1 MLIYHPTLKCFDWC
15 AAYFCQNYFP
25 FPISHRYWNFRIVFA
40 KETWW
45 VLNSLLNS
53 NENFQQIC
61 HVFFQIILSFN
72 KSATGWFLQPPPH
85 VQKGKEK
92 DHAETGFIWD
102 FFCKLASNQKQYCL
116 LEQSCFTW
124 MLSTKFSRMLLLT
137 GTANIILMFS
147 GEAVHCCTLLSD
159 FLNWCWDCWLTQRAN
174 DRYKVSYSRE
184 VCGSGSGVGV

>member
-1 MLIYHPTLKCFDWC
+1 MLIYHPPLKCFDFC
-15 AAYFCQNYFP
+15 AANIFP
-25 FPISHRYWNFRIVFA
+25 IPISHRYWNFRIVFA

-45 VLNSLLNS
+45 VLNWLLIQHHIKRKFSTNMS
-53 NENFQQIC
+53 CIFSDYTIIQQILYRVIFYGPLLFSERKRKRSRRDRL
-61 HVFFQIILSFN
+61 HMRF
-72 KSATGWFLQPPPH
+72 FLQIGI
-85 VQKGKEK
+85 KTE
-92 DHAETGFIWD
+92 I
-102 FFCKLASNQKQYCL
+102 YCL
-116 LEQSCFTW
+116 LKQSCFTW

-159 FLNWCWDCWLTQRAN
+159 FLKWCWDCWWSTQRAN